1 MLRGH
6 QNLTCGVTWV
16 EFGYIAFS
24 CSMYFLRLRKMIYY
38 FTEGSE
44 SLTKELLD
52 SGVDEG
58 CIIQ

>member
-1 MLRGH
+1 
-6 QNLTCGVTWV
+6 
-16 EFGYIAFS
+16 
-24 CSMYFLRLRKMIYY
+24 MYFLRLRKMIYY

-58 CIIQ
+58 YIIQYSNAGTLLSDV